1 METLLRV
8 CSLNMSFDFPSLQV
22 AAGTSFRRGN
32 RLEECSDEFCPS
44 EAWPPRVTQK
54 LRFCEC
60 SEQPLTTCPAQA
72 ERKQV
77 RGGEGEG
84 GGGRGG
90 KGGTP
95 LPAGVLAPRSA
106 HLRAHPCLARGSE
119 PAAPARTHLYG
130 AILVV
135 RPDWPAAGED
145 TQARAAG
152 RGRGPGR
159 RASGAARRR
168 PGDVRSSVPGLGRLR
183 QVF

>member
-1 METLLRV
+1 
-8 CSLNMSFDFPSLQV
+8 MSSAQVKPGRPVLHRNSDSASVRSSCRRPAPPMPSGSRCAAGRGRGEEGGEGRRGRPSLQV
-22 AAGTSFRRGN
+22 S
-32 RLEECSDEFCPS
+32 
-44 EAWPPRVTQK
+44 W
-54 LRFCEC
+54 
-60 SEQPLTTCPAQA
+60 
-72 ERKQV
+72 
-77 RGGEGEG
+77 
-84 GGGRGG
+84 
-90 KGGTP
+90 
-95 LPAGVLAPRSA
+95 PRSA

-145 TQARAAG
+145 TQASAAG

-183 QVF
+183 QVL